1 MFICG
6 GGGGGF
12 EQFLRFTIFG
22 LKINQIVDYT
32 LQTYSATTAH
42 SAPILQGHF
51 VGYMFCKKFL
61 KQETLTGILRRKSQQ
76 RKLQIKSQ

>member
-32 LQTYSATTAH
+32 LQTYSATTAR

-51 VGYMFCKKFL
+51 VGYMFCIKISQTRNTDWHTTK
-61 KQETLTGILRRKSQQ
+61 EKSTA
-76 RKLQIKSQ
+76 

>member
-6 GGGGGF
+6 GGGGLF

-32 LQTYSATTAH
+32 LQTYSATTAR
-42 SAPILQGHF
+42 SAPILQGH
-51 VGYMFCKKFL
+51 L
-61 KQETLTGILRRKSQQ
+61 EKSTA
-76 RKLQIKSQ
+76 